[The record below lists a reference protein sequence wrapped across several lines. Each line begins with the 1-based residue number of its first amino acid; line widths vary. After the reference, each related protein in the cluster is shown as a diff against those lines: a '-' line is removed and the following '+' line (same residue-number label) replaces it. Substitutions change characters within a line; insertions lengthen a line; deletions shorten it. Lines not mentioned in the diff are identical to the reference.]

1 MGCSMG
7 GEEEWVVGSKV
18 STDWRR
24 QRPHLVT
31 CGVRHMEQRGSG
43 HCYKERR
50 SEREVVG

>member
-1 MGCSMG
+1 MG

-50 SEREVVG
+50 NEREVVG

>member
-1 MGCSMG
+1 MG

-50 SEREVVG
+50 REREVVG